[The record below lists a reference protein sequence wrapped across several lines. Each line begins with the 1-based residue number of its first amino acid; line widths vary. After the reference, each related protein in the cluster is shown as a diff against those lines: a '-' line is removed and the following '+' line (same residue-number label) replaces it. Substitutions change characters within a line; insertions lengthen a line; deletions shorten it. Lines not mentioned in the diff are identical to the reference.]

1 MDLALVTAARSVQER
16 LQLLTEA
23 GPWVV
28 KNEYKYKYKKDI
40 SIVLTKTETRMY
52 YTVSNYKLL
61 VKCNTE

>member
-1 MDLALVTAARSVQER
+1 
-16 LQLLTEA
+16 
-23 GPWVV
+23 V